1 MVDQTKGDSNSLADQ
16 LGIHL
21 IVAKQN
27 KLTSIVW
34 QTNLAKIETWQN
46 LADRGCHH
54 RFPVGGREKKEIENR
69 EESMM

>member
-1 MVDQTKGDSNSLADQ
+1 
-16 LGIHL
+16 
-21 IVAKQN
+21 VAKQN
-27 KLTSIVW
+27 KMTSIVW
-34 QTNLAKIETWQN
+34 QTNLAKIETRQN